1 MKMTTTFTKTLAGL
15 ACASALALGFAQA
28 ATAATNT
35 YGDCILTGS
44 AGEAKITPAVPGQFT
59 VEINLP
65 AVGDFN
71 GNTPDTIKDGFE
83 FCIAANIAR
92 RLGLD
97 NMKLVNVAFDAI
109 VAGQTKDYDIAL
121 AQISVTEP
129 RKQVVDF
136 STPYDAS
143 DIGVAVRAKEPVTE
157 ASIKQG
163 RVGAQAGT
171 TMVQFAQEVLKPKA
185 VDVFPDTSSLFTA
198 LVAGKIDAA
207 ITNTSIVLGQVANSG
222 GKLSVVGQYK
232 SGRMTAGVYP
242 KGSANKAVIDK
253 IIEELK
259 ADGTLAKLSEA
270 YQVPQWGMSPAAVP
284 FWQP

>member
-1 MKMTTTFTKTLAGL
+1 MRTAITIKQTFMGLLCAFGLTLT
-15 ACASALALGFAQA
+15 LGQA
-28 ATAATNT
+28 AHAANT
-35 YGDCILTGS
+35 YGDCVLTGQVG
-44 AGEAKITPAVPGQFT
+44 AYKIDPAIPGQFT

-92 RLGLD
+92 RLGLE

-136 STPYDAS
+136 STPYAAS
-143 DIGVAVRAKEPVTE
+143 DIGVAIRAKDPVT
-157 ASIKQG
+157 ADSIKQG
-163 RVGAQAGT
+163 RVGVQAGT
-171 TMVQFAQEVLKPKA
+171 TMVQFAQETLKPKA
-185 VDVFPDTSSLFTA
+185 VDVFPDTATMFTA
-198 LVAGKIDAA
+198 LVAGKVDAA
-207 ITNTSIVLGQVANSG
+207 MTNTSIVLGQVANSG
-222 GKLSVVGQYK
+222 GRLSIAGQYK
-232 SGRMTAGVYP
+232 SGRVTAGVYP
-242 KGSANKAVIDK
+242 KNSANKPVIDK
-253 IIEELK
+253 IIDEMK
-259 ADGTLAKLSEA
+259 ADGTIAKLSEV
-270 YQVPQWGMSPAAVP
+270 YQVPQWGMSPSAVP